1 MANLVVDEGN
11 TLCKI
16 GVIDGKELLYES
28 SAAEFDEMEAA
39 ALVKRFGIRHAIA
52 ASTRGG
58 GERICKVLSQRVE
71 RVLHFTSSVDV
82 PIAIDYSSRET
93 LGTDRIALAVGVVC
107 VEEIRNA
114 LIVDIGS
121 AITFDLVENGR
132 FKGGNISLGV
142 EMRFKALNHFTDSLP
157 LCQATEPDGQ
167 LGHSTKEAVEQGVMQ
182 GILYE
187 IEGYIGAVS
196 SKKQE
201 IVTIFCGGGANYF
214 VNRIKN
220 AIFAPRK
227 LMFTGLNKILE
238 YNVSQGN
245 I

>member
-1 MANLVVDEGN
+1 MANLIIDEGN

-16 GVIDGKELLYES
+16 GVIDGKKMLFEES
-28 SAAEFDEMEAA
+28 IANFDLGVVAP
-39 ALVKRFGIRHAIA
+39 LVEQFGIEQAIV

-58 GERICKVLSQRVE
+58 GATIAEQLQGAVTK
-71 RVLHFTSSVDV
+71 VLHFTSTTEV
-82 PIAIDYSSRET
+82 PIEIEYASRET

-107 VEEIRNA
+107 GGGLRNA
-114 LIVDIGS
+114 LIVDLGS
-121 AITFDLVENGR
+121 AITFDLVENGI
-132 FKGGNISLGV
+132 FKGGNISPGV
-142 EMRFKALNHFTDSLP
+142 EMRFKALNRYTGSLP
-157 LCQATEPDGQ
+157 LCHASEIGEGLGNSTE
-167 LGHSTKEAVEQGVMQ
+167 EAIEQGVMQ

-187 IEGYIGAVS
+187 IEGYLKRLNAKNCKIL
-196 SKKQE
+196 
-201 IVTIFCGGGANYF
+201 TIFCGGSANYF

-238 YNVSQGN
+238 YNVSKGN